1 MGFPW
6 REVIQAAGTGA
17 TTMFLP
23 GLAPLIVP
31 ALNAALKKNPIDMME
46 EWGKDIEALAKR
58 NDIGTNKNRALMM
71 KGKIR
76 WDMWK
81 HRGGSP
87 PPKEEVAWMLETL
100 VLTYYGVE
108 GGPSSLE

>member
-1 MGFPW
+1 M
-6 REVIQAAGTGA
+6 QAASTGSV
-17 TTMFLP
+17 TMFLP
-23 GLAPLIVP
+23 ALAPLIVP

-46 EWGKDIEALAKR
+46 DWGKDIEALAKR
-58 NDIGTNKNRALMM
+58 GDIGSNKNRALMM

>member
-1 MGFPW
+1 MRFPW
-6 REVIQAAGTGA
+6 REILKGVGTGA
-17 TTMFLP
+17 TGMFLP
-23 GLAPLIVP
+23 QFAPIIVP
-31 ALNAALKKNPIDMME
+31 ALNAALKTNTIDMME
-46 EWGKDIEALAKR
+46 EWGQDIEHLAKR
-58 NDIGTNKNRALMM
+58 GDIGSNRNRALMM

-76 WDMWK
+76 WDMWQ

-108 GGPSSLE
+108 GGPGALE

>member
-1 MGFPW
+1 
-6 REVIQAAGTGA
+6 
-17 TTMFLP
+17 MFIP
-23 GLAPLIVP
+23 SLAPLIVP
-31 ALNAALKKNPIDMME
+31 ALAAALKKNSADMME

-58 NDIGTNKNRALMM
+58 GDIGSNKNRALIM

-108 GGPSSLE
+108 GGPSALE